1 MGWDVRGHN
10 ESPEPIVRWRVD
22 NLNQWGTRV
31 SEPEDKVVPLLPAQ
45 LVRVER
51 SIDETLENLRAQRDE
66 LSLVIAKLSDGLAV
80 IDQASTAQATD
91 QVRKLIELLA
101 VAQSQLDEL
110 SVGIERLER
119 KF

>member
-1 MGWDVRGHN
+1 M
-10 ESPEPIVRWRVD
+10 
-22 NLNQWGTRV
+22 

-51 SIDETLENLRAQRDE
+51 SIDEALENLRAQRDE

-101 VAQSQLDEL
+101 VAQSRLDEL

-119 KF
+119 NF

>member
-1 MGWDVRGHN
+1 M
-10 ESPEPIVRWRVD
+10 
-22 NLNQWGTRV
+22 

-51 SIDETLENLRAQRDE
+51 SIDEALENLRAQRDE

-119 KF
+119 NF

>member
-1 MGWDVRGHN
+1 
-10 ESPEPIVRWRVD
+10 
-22 NLNQWGTRV
+22 V

-51 SIDETLENLRAQRDE
+51 SIDEALENLRAQRDE

-101 VAQSQLDEL
+101 VAQSRLDEL

-119 KF
+119 NF